1 MTTEVVESFINPWH
15 PDAISPIDPRDP
27 HIVHPTV
34 EFGPESYVDTGYAS
48 HAKYPKSKR
57 KTTRKQD
64 KDTKKK
70 KLDFKGMTQTTLD
83 RWLFKPRTPTQVWFK
98 ERVLF

>member
-1 MTTEVVESFINPWH
+1 MPYH
-15 PDAISPIDPRDP
+15 PLIPG
-27 HIVHPTV
+27 V
-34 EFGPESYVDTGYAS
+34 EFGPESYIDTGYAS

-57 KTTRKQD
+57 KTTKKQD

-70 KLDFKGMTQTTLD
+70 KLDFKAMTQTTLD
-83 RWLFKPRTPTQVWFK
+83 RCLFKPRTPTQVWFK